1 MNKDKLI
8 GLIIKKET
16 YKDSRPVQADILR
29 NKEYR
34 IF

>member
-29 NKEYR
+29 NKGYS